1 MKRKRIVIFLTVGI
15 MVLNNNL
22 VFAEANENQIIANVL
37 EPSTELSEDDR
48 EEEVIHGWEANLK
61 SINIKVGEKTYFYM
75 SKDKEEDNDTNELV
89 MDIQYNKVSLSE
101 RNLSNE
107 DLNSLG
113 LQDKY
118 VICYEIVGVRSGEDK
133 ITVSNK
139 NGDIIDSITVN
150 IEEEKEKILEG
161 ENEKV
166 EECVGQNKN
175 SRAVG
180 WSEDGLYYTN
190 ENGELAKGITK
201 INDQFYHFDKESGML
216 IKQAGWIDEG
226 EKKYYSNADGV
237 LYVNQFISF
246 GSTKYYMGEDGSVQ
260 KGIVKANDGNYY
272 HMDEE
277 SGILVK
283 KAGWLEKDGKRYY
296 ANAEGRLYRNQFIS
310 FGSTKYYMGEDG
322 SVQKGIVKANDG
334 NYYHM
339 DEESGI
345 LVKKA
350 GWLEKDGKRYY
361 ANAEGRLYRNQFIS
375 FGSTKYY
382 MGEDGSVQKGIVK
395 ANDGNYY
402 HMDEE
407 SGILV
412 KKAGW
417 LEKDGKRYYANAE
430 GRLYRNQFISF
441 GSTKYYM
448 GEDGSVQKGIVKAN
462 DGNYYHMDEE
472 SGILVKKAGWLEKD
486 GKRYYANAEGRLYR
500 NQFISFGSTKYYMGE
515 DGSVQKGIV
524 KANDGNY
531 YHMDEESGILVK
543 KAGWLE
549 KDGKRYY
556 ANAEGRLY
564 RNQFISFGSQYYYCT
579 GDASIV
585 QGKKYP
591 VKGVLYTFDKN
602 GVMQITP
609 GWGEYNGKKYYINP
623 STGFPY
629 KGWITFGQTSY
640 YADSNGLLVSG
651 WQKINGYSYYFYPS
665 NYVMARNTT
674 INGKRIGQDGRVA
687 KYSDRMAIF
696 STVST
701 NNENGTYN
709 MSRALKSFNQVVIQP
724 GQTLSFFSVAG
735 PCGKAQGYKQAGV
748 VGGVGYGGGICQAS
762 TTLYGAAVRAG
773 LTIVQRRNHSVPSTY
788 VPIGQDAMVDYGS
801 SDLKFR
807 NDYDYPVK
815 LVTYVSGRTLYA
827 EVWGMQPGWY
837 DYINV
842 RSWSTGVK
850 SAVAYRDYV
859 KNGKTVKTEQ
869 LPSSY
874 YK

>member
-61 SINIKVGEKTYFYM
+61 SINIKVGEKMYFYM

-101 RNLSNE
+101 RNLSDE

-139 NGDIIDSITVN
+139 NGDIIDSVTVN

-201 INDQFYHFDKESGML
+201 INDQFYYFDKESGML

-272 HMDEE
+272 HMNEE

-417 LEKDGKRYYANAE
+417 LEKDGKRCYANAE

-448 GEDGSVQKGIVKAN
+448 GDDGSVQKGIVKAN

-709 MSRALKSFNQVVIQP
+709 MSKALKSFNQVVIQP
-724 GQTLSFFSVAG
+724 GQTLSFFGVAG

-815 LVTYVSGRTLYA
+815 LVTYVSGKTLYA
-827 EVWGMQPGWY
+827 EVWGIQPDWY
-837 DYINV
+837 DYVNV
-842 RSWSTGVK
+842 RSWSTGSK

-874 YK
+874 YR

>member
-139 NGDIIDSITVN
+139 NGNIIDSITVN

-375 FGSTKYY
+375 FGS
-382 MGEDGSVQKGIVK
+382 
-395 ANDGNYY
+395 
-402 HMDEE
+402 
-407 SGILV
+407 
-412 KKAGW
+412 
-417 LEKDGKRYYANAE
+417 
-430 GRLYRNQFISF
+430 
-441 GSTKYYM
+441 
-448 GEDGSVQKGIVKAN
+448 
-462 DGNYYHMDEE
+462 
-472 SGILVKKAGWLEKD
+472 
-486 GKRYYANAEGRLYR
+486 
-500 NQFISFGSTKYYMGE
+500 
-515 DGSVQKGIV
+515 
-524 KANDGNY
+524 
-531 YHMDEESGILVK
+531 
-543 KAGWLE
+543 
-549 KDGKRYY
+549 
-556 ANAEGRLY
+556 
-564 RNQFISFGSQYYYCT
+564 QYYYCT

-585 QGKKYP
+585 QGK
-591 VKGVLYTFDKN
+591 
-602 GVMQITP
+602 
-609 GWGEYNGKKYYINP
+609 
-623 STGFPY
+623 
-629 KGWITFGQTSY
+629 
-640 YADSNGLLVSG
+640 
-651 WQKINGYSYYFYPS
+651 
-665 NYVMARNTT
+665 NT
-674 INGKRIGQDGRVA
+674 R
-687 KYSDRMAIF
+687 
-696 STVST
+696 
-701 NNENGTYN
+701 
-709 MSRALKSFNQVVIQP
+709 LKV
-724 GQTLSFFSVAG
+724 FF
-735 PCGKAQGYKQAGV
+735 
-748 VGGVGYGGGICQAS
+748 I
-762 TTLYGAAVRAG
+762 
-773 LTIVQRRNHSVPSTY
+773 HS
-788 VPIGQDAMVDYGS
+788 IKM
-801 SDLKFR
+801 
-807 NDYDYPVK
+807 
-815 LVTYVSGRTLYA
+815 
-827 EVWGMQPGWY
+827 E
-837 DYINV
+837 
-842 RSWSTGVK
+842 
-850 SAVAYRDYV
+850 
-859 KNGKTVKTEQ
+859 
-869 LPSSY
+869 
-874 YK
+874 

>member
-283 KAGWLEKDGKRYY
+283 KAGWLEKDGKRCY

-350 GWLEKDGKRYY
+350 GWLEKDGKRC
-361 ANAEGRLYRNQFIS
+361 
-375 FGSTKYY
+375 
-382 MGEDGSVQKGIVK
+382 
-395 ANDGNYY
+395 
-402 HMDEE
+402 
-407 SGILV
+407 
-412 KKAGW
+412 
-417 LEKDGKRYYANAE
+417 YANAE

>member
-283 KAGWLEKDGKRYY
+283 KAGWLEKDGKRCY

-310 FGSTKYYMGEDG
+310 FGSTKYYMGD
-322 SVQKGIVKANDG
+322 
-334 NYYHM
+334 
-339 DEESGI
+339 
-345 LVKKA
+345 
-350 GWLEKDGKRYY
+350 
-361 ANAEGRLYRNQFIS
+361 
-375 FGSTKYY
+375 
-382 MGEDGSVQKGIVK
+382 
-395 ANDGNYY
+395 
-402 HMDEE
+402 
-407 SGILV
+407 
-412 KKAGW
+412 
-417 LEKDGKRYYANAE
+417 
-430 GRLYRNQFISF
+430 
-441 GSTKYYM
+441 
-448 GEDGSVQKGIVKAN
+448 
-462 DGNYYHMDEE
+462 
-472 SGILVKKAGWLEKD
+472 
-486 GKRYYANAEGRLYR
+486 
-500 NQFISFGSTKYYMGE
+500 

-709 MSRALKSFNQVVIQP
+709 MSKALKSFNQVVIQP
-724 GQTLSFFSVAG
+724 GQTLSFFGVAG

-815 LVTYVSGRTLYA
+815 LVTYVSGKTLYA
-827 EVWGMQPGWY
+827 EVWGIQPDWY
-837 DYINV
+837 DYVNV
-842 RSWSTGVK
+842 RSWSTGSK

>member
-216 IKQAGWIDEG
+216 IKQVGWIDEG

-283 KAGWLEKDGKRYY
+283 KAGWLEKDGKRCY

-310 FGSTKYYMGEDG
+310 FRSTKYYMGDDG
-322 SVQKGIVKANDG
+322 SVQKGIVK
-334 NYYHM
+334 
-339 DEESGI
+339 
-345 LVKKA
+345 
-350 GWLEKDGKRYY
+350 
-361 ANAEGRLYRNQFIS
+361 
-375 FGSTKYY
+375 T
-382 MGEDGSVQKGIVK
+382 
-395 ANDGNYY
+395 
-402 HMDEE
+402 
-407 SGILV
+407 
-412 KKAGW
+412 
-417 LEKDGKRYYANAE
+417 
-430 GRLYRNQFISF
+430 
-441 GSTKYYM
+441 
-448 GEDGSVQKGIVKAN
+448 
-462 DGNYYHMDEE
+462 
-472 SGILVKKAGWLEKD
+472 
-486 GKRYYANAEGRLYR
+486 
-500 NQFISFGSTKYYMGE
+500 
-515 DGSVQKGIV
+515 
-524 KANDGNY
+524 NDGNY

>member
-113 LQDKY
+113 LQDNY

-237 LYVNQFISF
+237 LYV
-246 GSTKYYMGEDGSVQ
+246 
-260 KGIVKANDGNYY
+260 
-272 HMDEE
+272 
-277 SGILVK
+277 
-283 KAGWLEKDGKRYY
+283 
-296 ANAEGRLYRNQFIS
+296 
-310 FGSTKYYMGEDG
+310 
-322 SVQKGIVKANDG
+322 
-334 NYYHM
+334 
-339 DEESGI
+339 
-345 LVKKA
+345 
-350 GWLEKDGKRYY
+350 
-361 ANAEGRLYRNQFIS
+361 
-375 FGSTKYY
+375 
-382 MGEDGSVQKGIVK
+382 
-395 ANDGNYY
+395 
-402 HMDEE
+402 
-407 SGILV
+407 
-412 KKAGW
+412 
-417 LEKDGKRYYANAE
+417 
-430 GRLYRNQFISF
+430 NQFISF

>member
-48 EEEVIHGWEANLK
+48 EEEVIHGWKANLK
-61 SINIKVGEKTYFYM
+61 SINIKVGEKMYFYM

-101 RNLSNE
+101 RNLSDE

-139 NGDIIDSITVN
+139 NGDIIDSVTVN

-226 EKKYYSNADGV
+226 EQKYYSNADGV
-237 LYVNQFISF
+237 LYV
-246 GSTKYYMGEDGSVQ
+246 
-260 KGIVKANDGNYY
+260 
-272 HMDEE
+272 
-277 SGILVK
+277 
-283 KAGWLEKDGKRYY
+283 
-296 ANAEGRLYRNQFIS
+296 
-310 FGSTKYYMGEDG
+310 
-322 SVQKGIVKANDG
+322 
-334 NYYHM
+334 
-339 DEESGI
+339 
-345 LVKKA
+345 
-350 GWLEKDGKRYY
+350 
-361 ANAEGRLYRNQFIS
+361 
-375 FGSTKYY
+375 
-382 MGEDGSVQKGIVK
+382 
-395 ANDGNYY
+395 
-402 HMDEE
+402 
-407 SGILV
+407 
-412 KKAGW
+412 
-417 LEKDGKRYYANAE
+417 
-430 GRLYRNQFISF
+430 
-441 GSTKYYM
+441 
-448 GEDGSVQKGIVKAN
+448 
-462 DGNYYHMDEE
+462 
-472 SGILVKKAGWLEKD
+472 
-486 GKRYYANAEGRLYR
+486 

-591 VKGVLYTFDKN
+591 VKGVLYIFDKN

-724 GQTLSFFSVAG
+724 GQTLSFFGVAG
-735 PCGKAQGYKQAGV
+735 PCGKAEGYKPAGV

-762 TTLYGAAVRAG
+762 TTLYGAVIRAG

-815 LVTYVSGRTLYA
+815 LVTYVSGKTLYA
-827 EVWGMQPGWY
+827 EVWGIQPDWY
-837 DYINV
+837 DYVNV
-842 RSWSTGVK
+842 RSWSTGSK

>member
-139 NGDIIDSITVN
+139 NGNIIDSITVN

-237 LYVNQFISF
+237 LYV
-246 GSTKYYMGEDGSVQ
+246 
-260 KGIVKANDGNYY
+260 
-272 HMDEE
+272 
-277 SGILVK
+277 
-283 KAGWLEKDGKRYY
+283 
-296 ANAEGRLYRNQFIS
+296 
-310 FGSTKYYMGEDG
+310 
-322 SVQKGIVKANDG
+322 
-334 NYYHM
+334 
-339 DEESGI
+339 
-345 LVKKA
+345 
-350 GWLEKDGKRYY
+350 
-361 ANAEGRLYRNQFIS
+361 
-375 FGSTKYY
+375 
-382 MGEDGSVQKGIVK
+382 
-395 ANDGNYY
+395 
-402 HMDEE
+402 
-407 SGILV
+407 
-412 KKAGW
+412 
-417 LEKDGKRYYANAE
+417 
-430 GRLYRNQFISF
+430 NQFISF

>member
-237 LYVNQFISF
+237 LYV
-246 GSTKYYMGEDGSVQ
+246 
-260 KGIVKANDGNYY
+260 
-272 HMDEE
+272 
-277 SGILVK
+277 
-283 KAGWLEKDGKRYY
+283 
-296 ANAEGRLYRNQFIS
+296 NQFIS

>member
-48 EEEVIHGWEANLK
+48 EKEVIHGWEANLK

-310 FGSTKYYMGEDG
+310 FGSTKYY
-322 SVQKGIVKANDG
+322 I
-334 NYYHM
+334 
-339 DEESGI
+339 
-345 LVKKA
+345 
-350 GWLEKDGKRYY
+350 
-361 ANAEGRLYRNQFIS
+361 
-375 FGSTKYY
+375 
-382 MGEDGSVQKGIVK
+382 
-395 ANDGNYY
+395 
-402 HMDEE
+402 
-407 SGILV
+407 
-412 KKAGW
+412 
-417 LEKDGKRYYANAE
+417 
-430 GRLYRNQFISF
+430 
-441 GSTKYYM
+441 
-448 GEDGSVQKGIVKAN
+448 
-462 DGNYYHMDEE
+462 
-472 SGILVKKAGWLEKD
+472 
-486 GKRYYANAEGRLYR
+486 
-500 NQFISFGSTKYYMGE
+500 GE

>member
-237 LYVNQFISF
+237 LYV
-246 GSTKYYMGEDGSVQ
+246 
-260 KGIVKANDGNYY
+260 
-272 HMDEE
+272 
-277 SGILVK
+277 
-283 KAGWLEKDGKRYY
+283 
-296 ANAEGRLYRNQFIS
+296 
-310 FGSTKYYMGEDG
+310 
-322 SVQKGIVKANDG
+322 
-334 NYYHM
+334 
-339 DEESGI
+339 
-345 LVKKA
+345 
-350 GWLEKDGKRYY
+350 
-361 ANAEGRLYRNQFIS
+361 
-375 FGSTKYY
+375 
-382 MGEDGSVQKGIVK
+382 
-395 ANDGNYY
+395 
-402 HMDEE
+402 
-407 SGILV
+407 
-412 KKAGW
+412 
-417 LEKDGKRYYANAE
+417 
-430 GRLYRNQFISF
+430 
-441 GSTKYYM
+441 
-448 GEDGSVQKGIVKAN
+448 
-462 DGNYYHMDEE
+462 
-472 SGILVKKAGWLEKD
+472 
-486 GKRYYANAEGRLYR
+486 

>member
-339 DEESGI
+339 DEESG
-345 LVKKA
+345 
-350 GWLEKDGKRYY
+350 
-361 ANAEGRLYRNQFIS
+361 S
-375 FGSTKYY
+375 
-382 MGEDGSVQKGIVK
+382 
-395 ANDGNYY
+395 
-402 HMDEE
+402 
-407 SGILV
+407 
-412 KKAGW
+412 
-417 LEKDGKRYYANAE
+417 
-430 GRLYRNQFISF
+430 
-441 GSTKYYM
+441 
-448 GEDGSVQKGIVKAN
+448 
-462 DGNYYHMDEE
+462 
-472 SGILVKKAGWLEKD
+472 
-486 GKRYYANAEGRLYR
+486 
-500 NQFISFGSTKYYMGE
+500 
-515 DGSVQKGIV
+515 
-524 KANDGNY
+524 
-531 YHMDEESGILVK
+531 LVK

>member
-139 NGDIIDSITVN
+139 NGNIIDSITVN

-283 KAGWLEKDGKRYY
+283 KAGWLEKDGKRCY

-310 FGSTKYYMGEDG
+310 FGSTKYYMGDDG
-322 SVQKGIVKANDG
+322 SVQKGIVK
-334 NYYHM
+334 
-339 DEESGI
+339 
-345 LVKKA
+345 
-350 GWLEKDGKRYY
+350 
-361 ANAEGRLYRNQFIS
+361 
-375 FGSTKYY
+375 T
-382 MGEDGSVQKGIVK
+382 
-395 ANDGNYY
+395 
-402 HMDEE
+402 
-407 SGILV
+407 
-412 KKAGW
+412 
-417 LEKDGKRYYANAE
+417 
-430 GRLYRNQFISF
+430 
-441 GSTKYYM
+441 
-448 GEDGSVQKGIVKAN
+448 N

>member
-237 LYVNQFISF
+237 LYV
-246 GSTKYYMGEDGSVQ
+246 
-260 KGIVKANDGNYY
+260 
-272 HMDEE
+272 
-277 SGILVK
+277 
-283 KAGWLEKDGKRYY
+283 
-296 ANAEGRLYRNQFIS
+296 
-310 FGSTKYYMGEDG
+310 
-322 SVQKGIVKANDG
+322 
-334 NYYHM
+334 
-339 DEESGI
+339 
-345 LVKKA
+345 
-350 GWLEKDGKRYY
+350 
-361 ANAEGRLYRNQFIS
+361 
-375 FGSTKYY
+375 
-382 MGEDGSVQKGIVK
+382 
-395 ANDGNYY
+395 
-402 HMDEE
+402 
-407 SGILV
+407 
-412 KKAGW
+412 
-417 LEKDGKRYYANAE
+417 
-430 GRLYRNQFISF
+430 NQFISF

>member
-22 VFAEANENQIIANVL
+22 VFAEANENVL

-246 GSTKYYMGEDGSVQ
+246 RSTKYYMGD
-260 KGIVKANDGNYY
+260 
-272 HMDEE
+272 
-277 SGILVK
+277 
-283 KAGWLEKDGKRYY
+283 
-296 ANAEGRLYRNQFIS
+296 
-310 FGSTKYYMGEDG
+310 
-322 SVQKGIVKANDG
+322 
-334 NYYHM
+334 
-339 DEESGI
+339 
-345 LVKKA
+345 
-350 GWLEKDGKRYY
+350 
-361 ANAEGRLYRNQFIS
+361 
-375 FGSTKYY
+375 
-382 MGEDGSVQKGIVK
+382 
-395 ANDGNYY
+395 
-402 HMDEE
+402 
-407 SGILV
+407 
-412 KKAGW
+412 
-417 LEKDGKRYYANAE
+417 
-430 GRLYRNQFISF
+430 
-441 GSTKYYM
+441 
-448 GEDGSVQKGIVKAN
+448 DGSVQKGIVKAN

>member
-310 FGSTKYYMGEDG
+310 FGSTKYY
-322 SVQKGIVKANDG
+322 I
-334 NYYHM
+334 
-339 DEESGI
+339 
-345 LVKKA
+345 
-350 GWLEKDGKRYY
+350 
-361 ANAEGRLYRNQFIS
+361 
-375 FGSTKYY
+375 
-382 MGEDGSVQKGIVK
+382 
-395 ANDGNYY
+395 
-402 HMDEE
+402 
-407 SGILV
+407 
-412 KKAGW
+412 
-417 LEKDGKRYYANAE
+417 
-430 GRLYRNQFISF
+430 
-441 GSTKYYM
+441 
-448 GEDGSVQKGIVKAN
+448 
-462 DGNYYHMDEE
+462 
-472 SGILVKKAGWLEKD
+472 
-486 GKRYYANAEGRLYR
+486 
-500 NQFISFGSTKYYMGE
+500 GE

>member
-1 MKRKRIVIFLTVGI
+1 MKRKRIVLFLTVGI

-139 NGDIIDSITVN
+139 NGNIIDSITVN

-237 LYVNQFISF
+237 LYV
-246 GSTKYYMGEDGSVQ
+246 
-260 KGIVKANDGNYY
+260 
-272 HMDEE
+272 
-277 SGILVK
+277 
-283 KAGWLEKDGKRYY
+283 
-296 ANAEGRLYRNQFIS
+296 
-310 FGSTKYYMGEDG
+310 
-322 SVQKGIVKANDG
+322 
-334 NYYHM
+334 
-339 DEESGI
+339 
-345 LVKKA
+345 
-350 GWLEKDGKRYY
+350 
-361 ANAEGRLYRNQFIS
+361 
-375 FGSTKYY
+375 
-382 MGEDGSVQKGIVK
+382 
-395 ANDGNYY
+395 
-402 HMDEE
+402 
-407 SGILV
+407 
-412 KKAGW
+412 
-417 LEKDGKRYYANAE
+417 
-430 GRLYRNQFISF
+430 
-441 GSTKYYM
+441 
-448 GEDGSVQKGIVKAN
+448 
-462 DGNYYHMDEE
+462 
-472 SGILVKKAGWLEKD
+472 
-486 GKRYYANAEGRLYR
+486 

>member
-48 EEEVIHGWEANLK
+48 EKEVIHGWEANLK

-283 KAGWLEKDGKRYY
+283 KAGCLEKDGKRCY

-310 FGSTKYYMGEDG
+310 FGSTKYYMGDDG
-322 SVQKGIVKANDG
+322 SVQKGIVK
-334 NYYHM
+334 
-339 DEESGI
+339 
-345 LVKKA
+345 
-350 GWLEKDGKRYY
+350 
-361 ANAEGRLYRNQFIS
+361 
-375 FGSTKYY
+375 T
-382 MGEDGSVQKGIVK
+382 
-395 ANDGNYY
+395 
-402 HMDEE
+402 
-407 SGILV
+407 
-412 KKAGW
+412 
-417 LEKDGKRYYANAE
+417 
-430 GRLYRNQFISF
+430 
-441 GSTKYYM
+441 
-448 GEDGSVQKGIVKAN
+448 
-462 DGNYYHMDEE
+462 
-472 SGILVKKAGWLEKD
+472 
-486 GKRYYANAEGRLYR
+486 
-500 NQFISFGSTKYYMGE
+500 
-515 DGSVQKGIV
+515 
-524 KANDGNY
+524 NDGNY

-709 MSRALKSFNQVVIQP
+709 MSKALKSFNQVVIQP

-815 LVTYVSGRTLYA
+815 LVTYVSGKTLYA
-827 EVWGMQPGWY
+827 EVWGIQPDWY
-837 DYINV
+837 DYVNV
-842 RSWSTGVK
+842 RSWSTGSK

-874 YK
+874 YR

>member
-310 FGSTKYYMGEDG
+310 FGS
-322 SVQKGIVKANDG
+322 
-334 NYYHM
+334 
-339 DEESGI
+339 
-345 LVKKA
+345 
-350 GWLEKDGKRYY
+350 
-361 ANAEGRLYRNQFIS
+361 
-375 FGSTKYY
+375 
-382 MGEDGSVQKGIVK
+382 
-395 ANDGNYY
+395 
-402 HMDEE
+402 
-407 SGILV
+407 
-412 KKAGW
+412 
-417 LEKDGKRYYANAE
+417 
-430 GRLYRNQFISF
+430 
-441 GSTKYYM
+441 
-448 GEDGSVQKGIVKAN
+448 
-462 DGNYYHMDEE
+462 
-472 SGILVKKAGWLEKD
+472 
-486 GKRYYANAEGRLYR
+486 
-500 NQFISFGSTKYYMGE
+500 
-515 DGSVQKGIV
+515 
-524 KANDGNY
+524 
-531 YHMDEESGILVK
+531 
-543 KAGWLE
+543 
-549 KDGKRYY
+549 
-556 ANAEGRLY
+556 
-564 RNQFISFGSQYYYCT
+564 QYYYCT

-629 KGWITFGQTSY
+629 KGWITFGQTSYSY

>member
-139 NGDIIDSITVN
+139 NGNIIDSITVN

-283 KAGWLEKDGKRYY
+283 KAGWLEKDGKRCY

-350 GWLEKDGKRYY
+350 GWLEKDGKRCY

-382 MGEDGSVQKGIVK
+382 MGD
-395 ANDGNYY
+395 
-402 HMDEE
+402 
-407 SGILV
+407 
-412 KKAGW
+412 
-417 LEKDGKRYYANAE
+417 
-430 GRLYRNQFISF
+430 
-441 GSTKYYM
+441 
-448 GEDGSVQKGIVKAN
+448 DGSVQKGIVKAN

>member
-283 KAGWLEKDGKRYY
+283 KAGWLEKDGKRCY

-310 FGSTKYYMGEDG
+310 FGSTKYYMGDDG
-322 SVQKGIVKANDG
+322 SVQKGIVK
-334 NYYHM
+334 
-339 DEESGI
+339 
-345 LVKKA
+345 
-350 GWLEKDGKRYY
+350 
-361 ANAEGRLYRNQFIS
+361 
-375 FGSTKYY
+375 T
-382 MGEDGSVQKGIVK
+382 
-395 ANDGNYY
+395 
-402 HMDEE
+402 
-407 SGILV
+407 
-412 KKAGW
+412 
-417 LEKDGKRYYANAE
+417 
-430 GRLYRNQFISF
+430 
-441 GSTKYYM
+441 
-448 GEDGSVQKGIVKAN
+448 
-462 DGNYYHMDEE
+462 
-472 SGILVKKAGWLEKD
+472 
-486 GKRYYANAEGRLYR
+486 
-500 NQFISFGSTKYYMGE
+500 
-515 DGSVQKGIV
+515 
-524 KANDGNY
+524 NDGNY

>member
-310 FGSTKYYMGEDG
+310 FGS
-322 SVQKGIVKANDG
+322 
-334 NYYHM
+334 
-339 DEESGI
+339 
-345 LVKKA
+345 
-350 GWLEKDGKRYY
+350 
-361 ANAEGRLYRNQFIS
+361 
-375 FGSTKYY
+375 
-382 MGEDGSVQKGIVK
+382 
-395 ANDGNYY
+395 
-402 HMDEE
+402 
-407 SGILV
+407 
-412 KKAGW
+412 
-417 LEKDGKRYYANAE
+417 
-430 GRLYRNQFISF
+430 
-441 GSTKYYM
+441 
-448 GEDGSVQKGIVKAN
+448 
-462 DGNYYHMDEE
+462 
-472 SGILVKKAGWLEKD
+472 
-486 GKRYYANAEGRLYR
+486 
-500 NQFISFGSTKYYMGE
+500 
-515 DGSVQKGIV
+515 
-524 KANDGNY
+524 
-531 YHMDEESGILVK
+531 
-543 KAGWLE
+543 
-549 KDGKRYY
+549 
-556 ANAEGRLY
+556 
-564 RNQFISFGSQYYYCT
+564 QYYYCT

-748 VGGVGYGGGICQAS
+748 GGGVGYGGGICQAS

>member
-139 NGDIIDSITVN
+139 NGNIIDSITVN

-283 KAGWLEKDGKRYY
+283 KAGWLEKDGKRCY

-350 GWLEKDGKRYY
+350 GWLEKDGKRCY

-382 MGEDGSVQKGIVK
+382 MGDDGSVQKGIVK

-417 LEKDGKRYYANAE
+417 LEKDGKR
-430 GRLYRNQFISF
+430 
-441 GSTKYYM
+441 
-448 GEDGSVQKGIVKAN
+448 
-462 DGNYYHMDEE
+462 H
-472 SGILVKKAGWLEKD
+472 
-486 GKRYYANAEGRLYR
+486 YANAEGRLYR

>member
-283 KAGWLEKDGKRYY
+283 KAGWLEKDGKRC
-296 ANAEGRLYRNQFIS
+296 
-310 FGSTKYYMGEDG
+310 
-322 SVQKGIVKANDG
+322 
-334 NYYHM
+334 
-339 DEESGI
+339 
-345 LVKKA
+345 
-350 GWLEKDGKRYY
+350 
-361 ANAEGRLYRNQFIS
+361 
-375 FGSTKYY
+375 
-382 MGEDGSVQKGIVK
+382 
-395 ANDGNYY
+395 
-402 HMDEE
+402 
-407 SGILV
+407 
-412 KKAGW
+412 
-417 LEKDGKRYYANAE
+417 
-430 GRLYRNQFISF
+430 
-441 GSTKYYM
+441 
-448 GEDGSVQKGIVKAN
+448 
-462 DGNYYHMDEE
+462 
-472 SGILVKKAGWLEKD
+472 
-486 GKRYYANAEGRLYR
+486 
-500 NQFISFGSTKYYMGE
+500 
-515 DGSVQKGIV
+515 
-524 KANDGNY
+524 
-531 YHMDEESGILVK
+531 
-543 KAGWLE
+543 
-549 KDGKRYY
+549 Y